1 MNTPRP
7 DFMGAIAT
15 PHTLATDT
23 AEAIFR
29 EGGSA
34 VDAAI
39 AAAAVLSVVYPHN
52 VSIGGDLIAIM
63 RTGDGDAVCINASGA
78 APAGQS
84 AERLRGLYGESL
96 PVTGIDTITTPGA
109 ISGWGE
115 LHGRGGRLPW
125 SRLFTEAIIL
135 AEDGVPVAPDLA
147 ANLVVDAERL
157 RHDRGASEIFVPGGV
172 PLGLGDLLVQPALG
186 RTLSRIRDGGPAE
199 FYSGTTADLLVAG
212 LHALGGVHTGA
223 DLALMTPEVAPPLR
237 GDFRGLEVVTSPPNT
252 QGFALLRML
261 SAIEREQSGSAPLTR
276 DAGATVR
283 AFLSANTVRDA
294 LLSDPRFSGIH
305 SADLLSAGPDLP
317 GAPAGYGGWDYQ
329 RPRGDTVGI
338 AVTDADGMSV
348 SLIQSVFHAFGSAII
363 EPSTGILLHNRG
375 TSFSL
380 DHASPTVIAPGKRP
394 PHTLMPVIVVEN
406 DDVRFVLATQGGQG
420 QPQIHAQIL
429 ITLLEGGTAA
439 EAVCA
444 PRFIVGVREYG
455 ASADTVFV
463 ESDVPAA
470 TMASLT
476 SSGLPLFVTPP
487 LSDLMGQANIIDLTG
502 GMIDAAS
509 DPRAD
514 GSGIVVSR
522 GPTLASSSASVG

>member
-7 DFMGAIAT
+7 DFLGAIAT

-29 EGGSA
+29 EGGTA

-39 AAAAVLSVVYPHN
+39 AAAAALSVVYPHN
-52 VSIGGDLIAIM
+52 VSIGGDLIAIVM
-63 RTGDGDAVCINASGA
+63 TSDGDAVCINASGA
-78 APAGQS
+78 APAAQS

-96 PVTGIDTITTPGA
+96 PATGIDTITTPGA

-115 LHGRGGRLPW
+115 LHRRGGRLPW
-125 SRLFTEAIIL
+125 TRLFTEAITL

-147 ANLVVDAERL
+147 ANLVADAERL
-157 RHDRGASEIFVPGGV
+157 RHDPGAAEIFVPGGV

-186 RTLSRIRDGGPAE
+186 RTLRRIRDGGSAE

-212 LHALGGVHTGA
+212 LRALGGIHTAA
-223 DLALMTPEVAPPLR
+223 DLAAMTPEVSSPLR
-237 GDFRGLEVVTSPPNT
+237 GGFRGLEVVTSPPNT

-261 SAIEREQSGSAPLTR
+261 SAIEREQDGSAPLTR

-305 SADLLSAGPDLP
+305 SADLLSADPDLVR
-317 GAPAGYGGWDYQ
+317 APAADAGDAYQ

-338 AVTDADGMSV
+338 AATDADGTSV

-380 DHASPTVIAPGKRP
+380 DASSPAVVEPGKRP
-394 PHTLMPVIVVEN
+394 VHTLMPVIVVEN
-406 DDVRFVLATQGGQG
+406 GDVRFVLATQGGQG
-420 QPQIHAQIL
+420 QPQIHAQ
-429 ITLLEGGTAA
+429 LLVSLLDGATAA
-439 EAVCA
+439 EAVGA

-455 ASADTVFV
+455 ASTDTVFV
-463 ESDVPAA
+463 ESDVAEA
-470 TMASLT
+470 TMASLE

-487 LSDLMGQANIIDLTG
+487 LSDLVGQANVIDLTG
-502 GMIDAAS
+502 GIIHAAS

-514 GSGIVVSR
+514 GSGVVVSR
-522 GPTLASSSASVG
+522 GPALANDSAEPR